1 MLGILK
7 VLEILKML
15 DQRISRYLIA
25 NAGDFQDDKGIL
37 RCLRFSRC
45 WRFSNMPR
53 FSIPGILEMLEMH
66 KKQVILKIVKILNSI
81 GSREAR
87 DDKKQAIL
95 KIVKILNSRESGDAK
110 DAQEASYSQ
119 NCIDSQF

>member
-1 MLGILK
+1 
-7 VLEILKML
+7 
-15 DQRISRYLIA
+15 
-25 NAGDFQDDKGIL
+25 
-37 RCLRFSRC
+37 
-45 WRFSNMPR
+45 
-53 FSIPGILEMLEMH
+53 MLEMH

-95 KIVKILNSRESGDAK
+95 KIVKILNSWESRDAR
-110 DAQEASYSQ
+110 DAQEASYPQ